1 MNFYLIDKV
10 KEIKIGKSAS
20 GIKCWSLDNQIFD
33 AHFPGFPTVPGVLLT
48 ESMAQL
54 SGVLIEQSYYKDY
67 KNKGNI
73 FPILSIIQ
81 KAKFR
86 SFVEP
91 GDQCVVEA
99 FLISIDVTR
108 ATTKTT
114 TMVGDKIVCEATL
127 SFVIGNEK
135 DTKENPFLKKREL
148 YYHNIMPENFK

>member
-1 MNFYLIDKV
+1 MNFYLVDKV
-10 KEIKIGKSAS
+10 KEIKVGKSAS

-33 AHFPGFPTVPGVLLT
+33 SHFPGFPTVPGVLLT

-67 KNKGNI
+67 KKKGNI

-91 GDQCVVEA
+91 GDQCIIETSLV
-99 FLISIDVTR
+99 SIDVTR
-108 ATTKTT
+108 ATTKTIT
-114 TMVGDKIVCEATL
+114 KVGDKIVCEATL
-127 SFVIGNEK
+127 SFVIGGEK
-135 DTKENPFLKKREL
+135 DIKKNPFLKKRQL
-148 YYHNIMPENFK
+148 YYHNILPESFK